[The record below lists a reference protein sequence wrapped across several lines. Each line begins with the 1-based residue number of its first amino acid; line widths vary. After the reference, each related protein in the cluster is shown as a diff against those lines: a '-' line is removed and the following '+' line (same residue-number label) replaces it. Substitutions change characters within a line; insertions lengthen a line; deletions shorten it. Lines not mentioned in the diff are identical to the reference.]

1 MFEFDSPDDELRDEE
16 YPEPDA
22 SDDNSETIICPGCQA
37 DVYEYAEQC
46 PYCGDYLLAT
56 SNVWSG
62 RSWWWIVLGLL
73 GIISVI
79 WTFVL

>member
-1 MFEFDSPDDELRDEE
+1 MLEFDSPNDQLRDEE

-22 SDDNSETIICPGCQA
+22 MDDGSATIVCPGCQA
-37 DVYEYAEQC
+37 DVYEDAERC
-46 PYCGDYLLAT
+46 PYCGDDLLAGA
-56 SNVWSG
+56 NAWSG
-62 RSWWWIVLGLL
+62 RSVWWIILGLL